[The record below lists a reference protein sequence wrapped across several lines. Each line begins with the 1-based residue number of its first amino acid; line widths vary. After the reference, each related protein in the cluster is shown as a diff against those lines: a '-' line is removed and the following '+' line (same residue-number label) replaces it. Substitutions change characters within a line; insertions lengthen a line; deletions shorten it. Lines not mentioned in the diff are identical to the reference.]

1 MLCPSQSIETIRD
14 FIQNLFQQAG
24 AEANSPTHEA
34 LLIRDGYYCG
44 RKFECDGLQA
54 IWFIEEHQIKL
65 YGQNGHLQS
74 CEVPRH
80 LELAPVAQRA
90 A

>member
-1 MLCPSQSIETIRD
+1 MSFPGQSIETIRE
-14 FIQNLFQQAG
+14 FIQQLFQQAG

-34 LLIRDGYYCG
+34 LLIRNGYYCG
-44 RKFECDGLQA
+44 RKFERDGLQA

-65 YGQNGHLQS
+65 YGQQGHLQS
-74 CEVPRH
+74 CEVPSAAETTRY
-80 LELAPVAQRA
+80 VARA